1 MRVFA
6 MKEELSNMVKQSQ
19 AGKHHEEALPSAA
32 SGLFEDMIPPLQ
44 LLMNCVVAIAS
55 NKTLM
60 EKFRCELPNL
70 IALTAEEYPLAAWS
84 QSLIYVLEKTYRFTL
99 VLLEAFQTAG
109 GYALLL
115 RLLDTCSEDEIPV
128 LLDMLT
134 LLMPL
139 GSRPSD
145 SCDGVERAAGVI
157 AFGARNVHAFST
169 MRDLLLNYISDLTIN
184 GETAS
189 ELRTETLRRNEHL
202 ILQLLTQVLHIYTSD
217 YDNFVF
223 LEPKTRTLALLL
235 TKLPHT
241 SFYDAQVI
249 ILRIVEYVCCAAKP
263 EDSLPHEI
271 LSVVCGLLIAYGP
284 LTFYASREKAEG
296 RTDLKLPSAIT
307 SEALLRVFGE
317 GTMPTLSALMCEC
330 LIKILRNSEA
340 DRYKQELSAFGLMD
354 RGIYVW
360 LDQIAT
366 CLGAVPETDTSTTH
380 KVLTSLKPHLDMYG
394 DLICLMLHHNS
405 QECARFR
412 QARTPQSLYTI
423 TELAAGLRYSSC
435 HESDSQLMTLQTG
448 VESDINAM
456 LDLLQRFRGAVW
468 RQLLLLYTLMDV
480 FKVGGSTVAALWK
493 SCQGYEILVALF
505 SSLDLIADSD
515 SHERV
520 FRMMDLVLELLNV
533 TLDLQ
538 HGKNDNV
545 EYFRSIGGYPTIASC
560 IITSG
565 VMQTTKRDVILQRIF
580 DLISS
585 GSQTEIY
592 NGDAVQI
599 VFRLLPSL
607 SESDAIDTMTKLI
620 SMLECVSDASSI
632 SKKERAIRLVRAG
645 VFQWMD
651 DPDLIIKVSNAED
664 PLNPY
669 LLKWIAAI
677 ALEED
682 LSIPHLHDVLRL
694 VGKVMPRI
702 LTNQHCSKETAE
714 DAIPVEAPETGLLL
728 LQNLLRNPVIR
739 NISVGKPQG
748 AGQTGRYVHIV
759 NSADRV
765 WPPSSGPT
773 SEAKIPL
780 ASTVSVPICEG
791 NLSVTPDDNHE
802 ERMSVYGVLVGTT
815 LKLFTSKEG
824 AASHEDAIGE
834 LHVTNIA
841 RKGPLEWS
849 FVSDRRVFLASST
862 DADTMEMWWRAM
874 EQCNNARSSADQ
886 SVSKTDLISS
896 NTLFTSFGVMDDGD
910 TAVNKPVEDSQRDPE
925 EGSACIVSIY
935 SLEASGCFIR
945 AFFEHSTGFLRFHT
959 GAVNSG
965 PSINPNAKRTS
976 VVFDTV
982 AIDELRP
989 AAVSISDGA
998 NSGLSQLEQT
1008 ERKRDWHHFAF
1019 THRKS
1024 VVGSSLI
1031 TVYIDGQEIAT
1042 KKLNYPSAPAVGSFQ
1057 AFVGSDAQV
1066 CSPHSALSWKV
1077 GPAWITDEVIP
1088 SGTVAGIFSLGPTFS
1103 HQFSGH
1109 SYRFVGDWLEAL
1121 ASSHLARAADRGI
1134 EIAQFAQ
1141 RLHLVKVGRS
1151 CRRQWRDWNDSS
1163 NIVNATQ
1170 STTND
1175 AVAAGAALIAESM
1188 IAKKEEL
1195 AEGLRLATGGG
1206 GSSRKERNKVAAFR
1220 NFVSYECAMSSFGA
1234 EIESL
1239 LQACKFSEDT
1249 VLFTLNTSSSDRS
1262 STPVLLH
1269 TQVHYVNCDQ
1279 SSGLDLARSLPSV
1292 GGLGQVIFPL
1302 LDNATR
1308 HCDFYLV
1315 LKMLVNVLR
1324 RNPSCL
1330 AECIGSNGYT
1340 FITALLCSRVDLIDE
1355 KMLTCVVRLA
1365 VAGKLVPYA
1374 TSRGEKTQLAH
1385 PVVVDSVALA
1395 QVLLNGE
1402 FRKKLPHHLQCQ
1414 LVSLLMD
1421 LLVTA
1426 NPNALFNA
1434 RQLRRSG
1441 VFQWIL
1447 TYLTEL
1453 GNEECRM
1460 DEATALEMKWC
1471 FPKFSE
1477 PTFEAILQYALSLLR
1492 ALVRIESHVDDISGI
1507 GEMMLLS
1514 MANSVL
1520 HTRESPIRII
1530 LLQFVLHEIENDAPH
1545 SESNGPPD
1553 AKPRSSRLS
1562 DTIVEAILFRE
1573 AALPVAKKRDDK
1585 RLETGNS
1592 LETASLGSP
1601 LGDSSSKLGKAFS
1614 SAYPVDGFANVLLEV
1629 IDQGR
1634 DNGPW
1639 ISAEVLLA
1647 IRILFS
1653 LGQSHTPFAE
1663 HLLCQT
1669 VLMQKLKRVLCKYSA
1684 DCCVYIPLLAYVFNI
1699 PISDTSYCDPD
1710 TLSATGGGPKPIAL
1724 PSTVRCVDQVWD
1736 LIGELLLQNCRLTS
1750 SVASDVTVTVLG
1762 IIAFQVETSPLF
1774 IAAVCKSSGTLFR
1787 ILAQCLLSCQ
1797 ETSPK
1802 STSQNPEASD
1812 SSVSASPDSLCDTL
1826 QTLAGRMGTEMSAS
1840 TSIAD
1845 ACVNLTQVIMAR
1857 SLSGDEFGSLMMLF
1871 LEVLDENVLKEGG
1884 SILSRVAGQNSW
1896 LALLKY
1902 VLERQRVLANTTTL
1916 AAMKNLGTVCVAL
1929 ARYLGDEENHHL
1941 KESIKDTSTSDSQAF
1956 DASVS
1961 STFAVDIQIPNASA
1975 TACFGVDVLVFFL
1988 SCCELCSQAAIV
2000 EAVGV
2005 EQQQFFYGVLIYCA
2019 QNVML
2024 NELISAHRD
2033 TLTFQRILGCL
2044 VESKHVL
2051 LQQPKWQGVVVC
2063 GVVTQTASS
2072 DASSGID
2079 SSSAPSGRQPRRNH
2093 RVRSLS
2099 ANSHKEFGVG
2109 AESDRSFILA
2119 LSAQLYRMLMDDS
2132 AKVRHTAIVMWQFLI
2147 DQRFDVLK
2155 DLLIAEPRTSV
2166 LQTITST
2173 KKEAAVDI
2181 FHGGFDRLLY
2191 ALHIP
2196 DADGDS
2202 KSDPGFDISFNQE
2215 IWCQFQF
2222 WLAENHALLEDL
2234 IVTRTES
2241 IHRHMLEV
2249 LLSCICLRK
2258 VSVGS
2263 GGAELSLDTNFPV
2276 RLDIRKEVTKSEI
2289 YDGFESDRR
2298 EIVAKK
2304 AIMKYA
2310 SIRDSAL
2317 ESINDGLSQWREM
2330 SLRLA
2335 YTRNIWQTGKW
2346 QVSTS
2351 GADELDPVPD
2361 LEQQR
2366 SIFQRKSLGY
2376 SLDPTE
2382 GPQRMRLRLVRDYT
2396 YQDKISAART
2406 ETDSIQEA
2414 DDKPKDAE
2422 DSLWPSSLLMN
2433 AVEHLDN
2440 KPFRRSTEF
2449 HEAVVIFR
2457 EFVYQQ
2463 VTAADSN
2470 TQALRNIL
2478 TRCRMDSTLQLF
2490 GSIVDDSGEV
2500 TVLLVAQ
2507 TLYSSFLEDS
2517 EDTEGKVSM
2526 GVSLSIKADI
2536 DRVIK
2541 DSADG
2546 QSIPPTLF
2554 DAADA
2559 EATQYALYAVRHESI
2574 RPKRLDT
2581 AMVAEVIERDGSGD
2595 EIDDETSV
2603 GSTAHLKRR
2612 LPSNAKLQ
2620 CRVYRG
2626 YGENSWSFRDLSLGM
2641 YFIGGFTKLYNNPD
2655 AQNES
2660 DTSSKTTTEITPN
2673 SSGENIPS
2681 QPSSQSSKSTST
2693 PTGGKRKTT
2702 KRLIRAALTDL
2713 GMQFSGSKAGGDQF
2727 FTVVPLPDLTAQP
2740 GEPVNALS
2748 TVTIWRWSIKYLNVK
2763 QFCRIKYQLR
2773 PVGIEFFDTFGST
2786 YFLQLETS
2794 ADREEVVKLLF
2805 QMPLVNSIFWSPV
2818 LRTGALVP
2826 SIKRIRQA
2834 VTKRWLRGSMTTFE
2848 YLIHL
2853 NTLAGRS
2860 FNDITHQDMDTGTPA
2875 FHYGTHYSCSAY
2887 VINYL
2892 IRLEPFTALA
2902 LELQGGV
2909 FDHPDRLFRSIPS
2922 SWSSASRDNLQ
2933 DVRELIPEF
2942 FYLPEFL
2949 YNVNNCVFG
2958 TTQSGEDV
2966 WHVILPPWA
2975 HGDPREFV
2983 RLNRRALESKYVSEH
2998 LHEWIDLV
3006 FGAKQTGQAAVNAQ
3020 NVFMHF
3026 TYEGTVDIE
3035 QITDPI
3041 MRAATLAQ
3049 IENLDKLR
3057 RVFFKP
3063 TPSTQSTD
3071 ALSDDGA
3078 LLVTGGEDAVVNLI
3092 ECSKAPDGRRVF
3104 KQAAKFVGHSDAVVC
3119 VAINKE
3125 FNLIASSSADRSVL
3139 LWDLRTRAL
3148 LQELAGHAAT
3158 VSHVSINSANGN
3170 VLTTTSSEIR
3180 LWSINGDLLAASSS
3194 STFGLQAISCTIS
3207 TRCDSWQ
3214 SGVIA
3219 VTGHVNGAIAFWGI
3233 RYPADLAQQKENL
3246 DAEAS
3251 ANSVDSLRFCSH
3263 QATRS
3268 EWILSTCRRLITWIQ
3283 DKSELMFVVVFLYS
3297 DPGYK
3302 CEKVGEI
3309 VQVDNEA
3316 YTCSQEDIL
3325 TPAKKDFLTSVLLK
3339 TISDYFGTFYR
3350 SNGVANADYL
3360 LHVTARPTVGA
3371 VIAWAL
3377 PCNLD
3382 QYGRPISGQANFSPS
3397 RLNPSGTTGASRTEQ
3412 VGTALHEMTHA
3423 LVFSQRLFVNFRQP
3437 RNGPLWKYENVVVQT
3452 QGTGGVTV
3460 SKIVTPQVVQQIKQ
3474 HFNCFDWTD
3483 AGLEL
3488 ENGDKGGSSF
3498 SSHWEKR
3505 VVMNEYMS
3513 AISAYDPVYSALT
3526 LALFADSGW
3535 YEVSFS
3541 QAQPLPWGTMKAV
3554 GWQSRDAL
3562 NGTTATFALMSHS
3575 VDVQQTT
3582 TSKAIAMLRVIARCD
3597 SRSKQYKFFK
3607 FALDASSYDVTF
3619 IVEYPS
3625 GTPSTTDVDLY
3636 GSFDEQFPTAMTAS
3650 SIRFSSTTTR
3660 KSAMKLISV
3669 DHLAYSHE
3677 ASIQRHTDKCRGVTC
3692 AGHGSCG
3699 RNIPGVCTCDR
3710 YWSGDDCS
3718 VPKCGPDCQDLGTCA
3733 GSTTATVSIGTNSL
3747 RNTSE
3752 CYGNGVCQVTGNLD
3766 PVCVCDE
3773 AFAFHPP
3780 TSSAQVLCQV
3790 LVPSVAYIQHFTGP
3804 FRMETG
3810 LLDLQ
3815 IERGDWAFGY
3825 ARGSLDYRLTVNAAD
3840 DCQASSLVS
3849 SFNAVV
3855 DETNV
3860 TLLDSG
3866 STDLND
3872 DDSLGVCLN
3881 GGVCSTL
3888 SSELCTCTDGYSG
3901 HYCSLQPTRV
3911 VLSKVSRSSS
3921 NLSYVAENLTLAVG
3935 EWVYFSFDVDDSAA
3949 KAVEF
3954 SLLIHNDIAEAETPV
3969 RPLLLVR
3976 GPSDTGFPSLAAASL
3991 QDFDAVARR
4000 SKEQT
4005 VAVAVTT
4012 ACSYAATGSDCF
4024 KVAVH
4029 NRVVSGSP
4037 LRFQLQAAV
4046 YSSTSDTLTIP
4057 DSCGD
4062 IENCHGHGQCV
4073 VKDGS
4078 PACQCETGWSG
4089 ISCNSPKGFEL
4100 TQLWSAMDNVT
4111 LLCSTC
4117 NASFTLTRGQV
4128 MMFRVPEP
4136 FRVGVGLRLTLQ
4148 SVEKV
4153 TGGVT
4158 PSVYVSEVLPRSL
4171 YDFTYISLASDD
4183 TSTKSQAVEI
4193 PNSSFSGDFWVV
4205 VHTDYPSTNGTTQL
4219 TVASSTSA
4227 RRRLADSEVSSF
4239 QLVAQQYETSD
4250 ADSYSSL
4257 LTDQSFGHAIFK
4269 WIFRSSAGIAVFT
4282 FAVALLVIALCFCV
4296 YRVARA
4302 PENQD
4307 KVLARLY
4314 PPQSGRVAYLPR

>member
-1 MRVFA
+1 MKKLLGGIFARSQSAESVRATSTPTADADTSFVPTAKRWGGFLLPSASHPQPLPADQEMLKSLDAVLRGVAAHLKAVITEMLDGEEFDQELRNLRDFVEEAVAKLEQQSGELSLELLKNYFSCSMGFALCEQTAFPSLVLDFVAKMRVFA

-19 AGKHHEEALPSAA
+19 AGKHHEEALPSVA

-70 IALTAEEYPLAAWS
+70 IALTAEEYPLAAVFIRDYCSRALMAVPELSFNAGLTWYLLDCDIIAKTIERMTDYTLATTTTLETAERALQAYLRS
-84 QSLIYVLEKTYRFTL
+84 TSERSIQACGGTGIDDSAAAAAVSEALGLTHGVGHSSDRGEASTPTPSLNSPANDESRERDPPTSSEIFCLPSYDVRSGLKSLIYVLEKTYRFTL

-184 GETAS
+184 GETSS

-380 KVLTSLKPHLDMYG
+380 KVLTSLKPHIDMYG

-423 TELAAGLRYSSC
+423 TEVLVSSDVMATPFDIVHEGSSHLNEFSIMATFAELAAGLRYSSC

-456 LDLLQRFRGAVW
+456 LGLLQRFRGAVW

-765 WPPSSGPT
+765 WPPSSGYSFSCWLRFPALPTCDNSKSPT

-862 DADTMEMWWRAM
+862 DADTMEMWWCAM

-896 NTLFTSFGVMDDGD
+896 NTLLTSFGVMDDGD

-1008 ERKRDWHHFAF
+1008 ERKRDWYHFAF

-1163 NIVNATQ
+1163 NIVNETQ

-1324 RNPSCL
+1324 RNPACL

-1385 PVVVDSVALA
+1385 SVVVDSVALA

-1460 DEATALEMKWC
+1460 DDATALEMKWC

-1653 LGQSHTPFAE
+1653 LAQSHTPFAE

-1710 TLSATGGGPKPIAL
+1710 TLPATGGGPKPIAL

-1762 IIAFQVETSPLF
+1762 IIAFQVETSPVF
-1774 IAAVCKSSGTLFR
+1774 VAAVCKSSGTLFR
-1787 ILAQCLLSCQ
+1787 ILAQCLLSCP

-1884 SILSRVAGQNSW
+1884 SILSRVAGQNCW

-1902 VLERQRVLANTTTL
+1902 VLERQRILANTTTL

-1961 STFAVDIQIPNASA
+1961 STFAADIQIPDASA

-2051 LQQPKWQGVVVC
+2051 LQQSKWQGVVVC
-2063 GVVTQTASS
+2063 GVVTQSASS
-2072 DASSGID
+2072 DATSGID

-2202 KSDPGFDISFNQE
+2202 KSDPGVDISFNQE

-2276 RLDIRKEVTKSEI
+2276 RLDIRKEVTKTEI

-2335 YTRNIWQTGKW
+2335 HTRNIWQTGKW

-2422 DSLWPSSLLMN
+2422 DSLWPSSLVMN

-2478 TRCRMDSTLQLF
+2478 ARCRMDSTLQLF

-2559 EATQYALYAVRHESI
+2559 EATQYALYAVRHESV

-2603 GSTAHLKRR
+2603 GSTAPFEGTESDDSDGHEELKEASQDILTTEKDTQDPVDVSTLELMSPKADQGKRVDTSSDVVYGSIARFLRR
-2612 LPSNAKLQ
+2612 DDYPPMRSFNAAYIVGMGRTPGLFVI
-2620 CRVYRG
+2620 CR
-2626 YGENSWSFRDLSLGM
+2626 FGM

-2660 DTSSKTTTEITPN
+2660 GTSSKTTTEITPN

-2681 QPSSQSSKSTST
+2681 QPSSQSSKPTST

-2748 TVTIWRWSIKYLNVK
+2748 TVAGWRWSIKYLNVK

-2860 FNDITHQDMDTGTPA
+2860 FNDITQYPVFPWVIADYTSEFLDLDASETYRDLSKPMGAISASRAAQFCERFTSMSQDMDTGTPA

-2922 SWSSASRDNLQ
+2922 SWTSASRDNLQ

-2949 YNVNNCVFG
+2949 YNANNCVFG

-3049 IENLDKLR
+3049 IENFGQTPSRLFSSPHPQRKVPTLVPTSTTEASSSMNPSAGHQYDGMTLSTIESYVKWHTPLAPALVAIGKDYVFMKKHSAISVHVTGGAIGDVKLVHDKMQCQGVGCSFMPPRYAKYLDWGNNSGVMKLR
-3057 RVFFKP
+3057 VHQQTSGTGRYREANKVLAVIEGAHHDGINCA
-3063 TPSTQSTD
+3063 SV
-3071 ALSDDGA
+3071 SDDGA

-3170 VLTTTSSEIR
+3170 ILTTTSSEIR

-3233 RYPADLAQQKENL
+3233 RYPADLAQQKKENL

-3251 ANSVDSLRFCSH
+3251 ANSVDSLRFCSSPSNSKRMDTVNLPVSILNQGISSSSH
-3263 QATRS
+3263 TQVVPSCQLFILKLLLDHRAKVTALTLGPEQRQLLSGDVEGNCIRWIDDSVTVKLPVLAVGLQTSTIHLETWRIEAQSHHHHDCIHDRKADEFERS
-3268 EWILSTCRRLITWIQ
+3268 VDLESLVIPQNFVHEESAAQTSARDYFTTAFLDVIGLSTTQTHRKLEATATSTAFQPLRIAFDISKL
-3283 DKSELMFVVVFLYS
+3283 FS

-3316 YTCSQEDIL
+3316 YACSQEDIL

-3339 TISDYFGTFYR
+3339 TISDYFGSILSVQRVAGNLVVKGMSCSNETDWACCSNSMPAFYR

-3423 LVFSQRLFVNFRQP
+3423 LVFSRILFVNFRQP

-3505 VVMNEYMS
+3505 VVMNE
-3513 AISAYDPVYSALT
+3513 
-3526 LALFADSGW
+3526 
-3535 YEVSFS
+3535 
-3541 QAQPLPWGTMKAV
+3541 
-3554 GWQSRDAL
+3554 
-3562 NGTTATFALMSHS
+3562 
-3575 VDVQQTT
+3575 
-3582 TSKAIAMLRVIARCD
+3582 
-3597 SRSKQYKFFK
+3597 
-3607 FALDASSYDVTF
+3607 
-3619 IVEYPS
+3619 
-3625 GTPSTTDVDLY
+3625 
-3636 GSFDEQFPTAMTAS
+3636 
-3650 SIRFSSTTTR
+3650 
-3660 KSAMKLISV
+3660 
-3669 DHLAYSHE
+3669 
-3677 ASIQRHTDKCRGVTC
+3677 
-3692 AGHGSCG
+3692 
-3699 RNIPGVCTCDR
+3699 
-3710 YWSGDDCS
+3710 
-3718 VPKCGPDCQDLGTCA
+3718 
-3733 GSTTATVSIGTNSL
+3733 
-3747 RNTSE
+3747 
-3752 CYGNGVCQVTGNLD
+3752 
-3766 PVCVCDE
+3766 
-3773 AFAFHPP
+3773 
-3780 TSSAQVLCQV
+3780 
-3790 LVPSVAYIQHFTGP
+3790 
-3804 FRMETG
+3804 
-3810 LLDLQ
+3810 
-3815 IERGDWAFGY
+3815 
-3825 ARGSLDYRLTVNAAD
+3825 
-3840 DCQASSLVS
+3840 
-3849 SFNAVV
+3849 
-3855 DETNV
+3855 
-3860 TLLDSG
+3860 
-3866 STDLND
+3866 
-3872 DDSLGVCLN
+3872 
-3881 GGVCSTL
+3881 
-3888 SSELCTCTDGYSG
+3888 
-3901 HYCSLQPTRV
+3901 
-3911 VLSKVSRSSS
+3911 
-3921 NLSYVAENLTLAVG
+3921 
-3935 EWVYFSFDVDDSAA
+3935 
-3949 KAVEF
+3949 
-3954 SLLIHNDIAEAETPV
+3954 
-3969 RPLLLVR
+3969 
-3976 GPSDTGFPSLAAASL
+3976 
-3991 QDFDAVARR
+3991 
-4000 SKEQT
+4000 
-4005 VAVAVTT
+4005 
-4012 ACSYAATGSDCF
+4012 
-4024 KVAVH
+4024 
-4029 NRVVSGSP
+4029 
-4037 LRFQLQAAV
+4037 
-4046 YSSTSDTLTIP
+4046 
-4057 DSCGD
+4057 
-4062 IENCHGHGQCV
+4062 
-4073 VKDGS
+4073 
-4078 PACQCETGWSG
+4078 
-4089 ISCNSPKGFEL
+4089 
-4100 TQLWSAMDNVT
+4100 
-4111 LLCSTC
+4111 
-4117 NASFTLTRGQV
+4117 
-4128 MMFRVPEP
+4128 
-4136 FRVGVGLRLTLQ
+4136 
-4148 SVEKV
+4148 
-4153 TGGVT
+4153 
-4158 PSVYVSEVLPRSL
+4158 
-4171 YDFTYISLASDD
+4171 
-4183 TSTKSQAVEI
+4183 
-4193 PNSSFSGDFWVV
+4193 
-4205 VHTDYPSTNGTTQL
+4205 
-4219 TVASSTSA
+4219 
-4227 RRRLADSEVSSF
+4227 
-4239 QLVAQQYETSD
+4239 
-4250 ADSYSSL
+4250 
-4257 LTDQSFGHAIFK
+4257 
-4269 WIFRSSAGIAVFT
+4269 
-4282 FAVALLVIALCFCV
+4282 
-4296 YRVARA
+4296 
-4302 PENQD
+4302 
-4307 KVLARLY
+4307 
-4314 PPQSGRVAYLPR
+4314 

>member
-1 MRVFA
+1 MKKLLGGIFARSQSAESVRAASTPTADADTSFVPTAKRWGGFLLPSASHPQPLPADQEMLKSLDAVLRGVAAHLKAVITEMLDGEEFDQELRNLRDFVEEAVAKLEQQSGELSLELLKNYFSCSMGFALCEQTAFPSLVLDFVAKMRVFA

-70 IALTAEEYPLAAWS
+70 IALTAEEYPLAAVFIRDYCSRALMAVPELSFNAGLTWYLLDCDIIAKTIERMTDYTLATTTTLETAERALQAYLRS
-84 QSLIYVLEKTYRFTL
+84 TSERSIQACGGTGIDDSAAAAAVSEALGLTRGVGHSSDRGEASTPTPSLNSPANDESRERDPPTSSDIFCLPSYDVRSGLKSLIYVLEKTYRFTL

-249 ILRIVEYVCCAAKP
+249 ILRIV
-263 EDSLPHEI
+263 D
-271 LSVVCGLLIAYGP
+271 
-284 LTFYASREKAEG
+284 
-296 RTDLKLPSAIT
+296 
-307 SEALLRVFGE
+307 
-317 GTMPTLSALMCEC
+317 
-330 LIKILRNSEA
+330 
-340 DRYKQELSAFGLMD
+340 
-354 RGIYVW
+354 
-360 LDQIAT
+360 
-366 CLGAVPETDTSTTH
+366 
-380 KVLTSLKPHLDMYG
+380 
-394 DLICLMLHHNS
+394 
-405 QECARFR
+405 
-412 QARTPQSLYTI
+412 
-423 TELAAGLRYSSC
+423 
-435 HESDSQLMTLQTG
+435 
-448 VESDINAM
+448 
-456 LDLLQRFRGAVW
+456 
-468 RQLLLLYTLMDV
+468 
-480 FKVGGSTVAALWK
+480 
-493 SCQGYEILVALF
+493 
-505 SSLDLIADSD
+505 D

-765 WPPSSGPT
+765 WPPSSGYSCSCWLRFPALPTCDNSKSPT

-2478 TRCRMDSTLQLF
+2478 ARCRMDSTLQLF

-2603 GSTAHLKRR
+2603 GSTAAFEGTESDDSDGHEELKEASQDILTTEKDTQDPVDVSTLELMSPKADQGKRVDTSSDVVYGSIARFLRR
-2612 LPSNAKLQ
+2612 DDYPPMRSFNAAYIVGMGRTPGLFVI
-2620 CRVYRG
+2620 CR
-2626 YGENSWSFRDLSLGM
+2626 LGM

-2860 FNDITHQDMDTGTPA
+2860 FNDITQYPVFPWVIADYTSEFLDLDASETYRDLSKPMGAISASRAAQFCERFTSMSQDMDTGTPA

-2922 SWSSASRDNLQ
+2922 SWTSASRDNLQ

-2949 YNVNNCVFG
+2949 YNANNCVFG

-3049 IENLDKLR
+3049 IENFGQTPSRLFSSPHPQRKVPTLVPTSTTEASSSMNPSAGHQYDGMTLSTIESYVKWHTPLAPALVAIGKDYVFMKKHSAISVQVTGGAIGDVKLVHDKMQCQGVGCSFMPPRYAKYLDWGNNSGVMKLR
-3057 RVFFKP
+3057 VHQ
-3063 TPSTQSTD
+3063 QSSGTGRYREANKVLAIIEGAHHD
-3071 ALSDDGA
+3071 GINCASVSDDGA

-3233 RYPADLAQQKENL
+3233 RYPADLAQQKKENL

-3251 ANSVDSLRFCSH
+3251 ANSVDSLRFCSSPSNSKRMDTVNLPVSILNQGISSSSH
-3263 QATRS
+3263 TQVVPSCQLFILKLLLDHRAKVTALTLGPEQRQLLSGDVEGNCIRWIDDSVTIHLETWRIEAQSHHHHDCIHDRKADEFERS
-3268 EWILSTCRRLITWIQ
+3268 VHLESLVIPQNFVHEESAAQTSARDYFTTAFLDVIGLSTTQTHRKLEATATSTAFQPLRIAFDISKL
-3283 DKSELMFVVVFLYS
+3283 FS

-3339 TISDYFGTFYR
+3339 TISDYFGSILSVQRVAGNLVVKGMSCSNETDWACCSNSMPAFYR

-3541 QAQPLPWGTMKAV
+3541 QAQPLPWG
-3554 GWQSRDAL
+3554 
-3562 NGTTATFALMSHS
+3562 
-3575 VDVQQTT
+3575 
-3582 TSKAIAMLRVIARCD
+3582 
-3597 SRSKQYKFFK
+3597 
-3607 FALDASSYDVTF
+3607 
-3619 IVEYPS
+3619 
-3625 GTPSTTDVDLY
+3625 LY
-3636 GSFDEQFPTAMTAS
+3636 
-3650 SIRFSSTTTR
+3650 
-3660 KSAMKLISV
+3660 
-3669 DHLAYSHE
+3669 
-3677 ASIQRHTDKCRGVTC
+3677 
-3692 AGHGSCG
+3692 
-3699 RNIPGVCTCDR
+3699 
-3710 YWSGDDCS
+3710 
-3718 VPKCGPDCQDLGTCA
+3718 
-3733 GSTTATVSIGTNSL
+3733 
-3747 RNTSE
+3747 
-3752 CYGNGVCQVTGNLD
+3752 
-3766 PVCVCDE
+3766 
-3773 AFAFHPP
+3773 
-3780 TSSAQVLCQV
+3780 
-3790 LVPSVAYIQHFTGP
+3790 
-3804 FRMETG
+3804 
-3810 LLDLQ
+3810 
-3815 IERGDWAFGY
+3815 
-3825 ARGSLDYRLTVNAAD
+3825 
-3840 DCQASSLVS
+3840 
-3849 SFNAVV
+3849 
-3855 DETNV
+3855 
-3860 TLLDSG
+3860 
-3866 STDLND
+3866 
-3872 DDSLGVCLN
+3872 
-3881 GGVCSTL
+3881 
-3888 SSELCTCTDGYSG
+3888 
-3901 HYCSLQPTRV
+3901 
-3911 VLSKVSRSSS
+3911 
-3921 NLSYVAENLTLAVG
+3921 
-3935 EWVYFSFDVDDSAA
+3935 
-3949 KAVEF
+3949 
-3954 SLLIHNDIAEAETPV
+3954 
-3969 RPLLLVR
+3969 
-3976 GPSDTGFPSLAAASL
+3976 
-3991 QDFDAVARR
+3991 
-4000 SKEQT
+4000 
-4005 VAVAVTT
+4005 
-4012 ACSYAATGSDCF
+4012 
-4024 KVAVH
+4024 
-4029 NRVVSGSP
+4029 
-4037 LRFQLQAAV
+4037 
-4046 YSSTSDTLTIP
+4046 
-4057 DSCGD
+4057 
-4062 IENCHGHGQCV
+4062 
-4073 VKDGS
+4073 
-4078 PACQCETGWSG
+4078 
-4089 ISCNSPKGFEL
+4089 
-4100 TQLWSAMDNVT
+4100 
-4111 LLCSTC
+4111 
-4117 NASFTLTRGQV
+4117 
-4128 MMFRVPEP
+4128 
-4136 FRVGVGLRLTLQ
+4136 
-4148 SVEKV
+4148 
-4153 TGGVT
+4153 
-4158 PSVYVSEVLPRSL
+4158 
-4171 YDFTYISLASDD
+4171 
-4183 TSTKSQAVEI
+4183 
-4193 PNSSFSGDFWVV
+4193 
-4205 VHTDYPSTNGTTQL
+4205 
-4219 TVASSTSA
+4219 
-4227 RRRLADSEVSSF
+4227 
-4239 QLVAQQYETSD
+4239 
-4250 ADSYSSL
+4250 
-4257 LTDQSFGHAIFK
+4257 
-4269 WIFRSSAGIAVFT
+4269 
-4282 FAVALLVIALCFCV
+4282 
-4296 YRVARA
+4296 
-4302 PENQD
+4302 
-4307 KVLARLY
+4307 
-4314 PPQSGRVAYLPR
+4314 